1 MASGKPVKK
10 IALSLKG
17 EQIKVR
23 LS

>member
-10 IALSLKG
+10 IAVSLKG
-17 EQIKVR
+17 EQVKVR